1 MYSIFTNY
9 IFNSMKK
16 VFVAIVFIAALS
28 SCKKDYT
35 CVCTIPAIVVD
46 GVTITPESSVEV
58 TAEFTKKDA
67 EEWCE
72 GQGTDICKLK

>member
-1 MYSIFTNY
+1 
-9 IFNSMKK
+9 MKK
-16 VFVAIVFIAALS
+16 VYMMLAVCAIALA

-46 GVTITPESSVEV
+46 GVTITPETSAEV
-58 TAEFTKKDA
+58 TGKFTKKDA

-72 GQGTDICKLK
+72 GQGTDVCKLK